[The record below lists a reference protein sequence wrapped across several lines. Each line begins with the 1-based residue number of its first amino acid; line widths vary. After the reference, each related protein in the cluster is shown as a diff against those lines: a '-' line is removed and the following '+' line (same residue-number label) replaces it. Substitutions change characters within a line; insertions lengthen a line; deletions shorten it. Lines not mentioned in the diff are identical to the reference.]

1 MDKKYLQTPSQTIG
15 PFFAY
20 GLTPTQYKYEFQSW
34 VDNNMVSHIDKPEA
48 IEISGTIFD
57 GEGQAINDAMI
68 ELWQD
73 DGEHKLYGRFGT
85 GTEKNNRFIF
95 KTIKPKSVNGQ
106 APFINVILFMR
117 GQLIHSYTRIYFDD
131 ESNLN
136 ASDKIL
142 NLVDTKRRNTL
153 VASKVGQT
161 YILDI
166 HMQGPKETVFFD
178 L

>member
-1 MDKKYLQTPSQTIG
+1 
-15 PFFAY
+15 
-20 GLTPTQYKYEFQSW
+20 
-34 VDNNMVSHIDKPEA
+34 
-48 IEISGTIFD
+48 
-57 GEGQAINDAMI
+57 
-68 ELWQD
+68 
-73 DGEHKLYGRFGT
+73 
-85 GTEKNNRFIF
+85 
-95 KTIKPKSVNGQ
+95 
-106 APFINVILFMR
+106 
-117 GQLIHSYTRIYFDD
+117 
-131 ESNLN
+131 LN